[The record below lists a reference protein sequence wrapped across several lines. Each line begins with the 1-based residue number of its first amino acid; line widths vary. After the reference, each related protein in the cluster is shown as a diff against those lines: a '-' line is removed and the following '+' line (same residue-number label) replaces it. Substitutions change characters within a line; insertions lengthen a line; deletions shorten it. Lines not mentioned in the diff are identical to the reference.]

1 MNCAVHTD
9 VQATG
14 YCRNCGKALCPQ
26 CTREVRGALYCEE
39 CLAGLLAAPAAPNE
53 AAKASVNPGL
63 AATLGFIPGLG
74 AVYNGQYVK
83 ALIHVLIFGGLIAL
97 LSSDIPSSY
106 DAFFGI
112 ALGCFY
118 FYMPIEAYRTAMARR
133 QGHPEPANLIEGEG
147 RKPIGALILIGIG
160 ALLLLGNFG
169 LLQRDWFQKSWP
181 LALIL
186 IGGWLLWDR
195 MKQVS

>member
-39 CLAGLLAAPAAPNE
+39 CLAGLLAAPAAVNE

-106 DAFFGI
+106 DAFFAI

-133 QGHPEPANLIEGEG
+133 QGQPEPANLIEGEG